1 MTVRVSAFFMLLA
14 IVCSAC
20 SGTTSRSEDLPTLV
34 RVPYIGSQRR
44 KADGRF
50 LYVANLL
57 SNAVTVYQRSGS
69 DPKRSIQQAGGYT
82 MAFAPSGDLY
92 ASNGA
97 PDDGKIK
104 VYAAGTAK
112 HLRTLHDT
120 QPISLAVDGQG
131 YLYVADGGDG
141 VIVYK
146 PGSTRIAHVIQHG
159 VACVTL
165 ALDATDD
172 LYVACQG
179 QVLKYA
185 PSASP
190 GYPNLV
196 GEIRNLHRPHALAF
210 GPSGNV
216 FVALYHSVSVYQA
229 GNLAFLRT
237 CADIPAPT
245 AIAVDSI
252 GRLYVT
258 SSPFTREGYQPGS
271 VLVYAPGHTKPL
283 RKITDGID
291 VPRAVTVDTDDN
303 VYVANTWGNSVSV
316 FAPGALRRLRTITRG
331 ISGPDSLQFGVK

>member
-1 MTVRVSAFFMLLA
+1 MRILAFPALLA
-14 IVCSAC
+14 ILCASC
-20 SGTTSRSEDLPTLV
+20 SGTSRSDLPTLV
-34 RVPYIGSQRR
+34 RVPDVGSQPH
-44 KADGRF
+44 KAGGEF

-69 DPKRSIQQAGGYT
+69 NPKRSIQQAGGYT

-97 PDDGKIK
+97 PDNGNIK

-112 HLRTLHDT
+112 HLRTIHDT
-120 QPISLAVDGQG
+120 QPISLAVDRNG

-141 VIVYK
+141 VIVYR
-146 PGSTRIAHVIQHG
+146 PGSTRIDHVIQHG

-165 ALDATDD
+165 ALDAADN

-196 GEIRNLHRPHALAF
+196 REIRNLHQPHALAF

-216 FVALYHSVSVYQA
+216 FVALYRSVSVYQA
-229 GNLAFLRT
+229 GDLTFLRT
-237 CADIPAPT
+237 CDDIPAPT

-271 VLVYAPGHTKPL
+271 VFVYAAGRTKPL
-283 RKITDGID
+283 RKITAGID
-291 VPRAVTVDTDDN
+291 VPRAVILDADDN

-316 FAPGALRRLRTITRG
+316 FAPGAIKRLRTITNG
-331 ISGPDSLQFGVK
+331 ISGPDFLQFSVK